1 MRSSK
6 FVESYF
12 AAWNHLDPKGVAD
25 HLAADGT
32 YCDIPKNQRH
42 SRDELVTNLTD
53 FFARDRRRY
62 ELIGDILTG
71 DNSIAFQYKISPLAV
86 ANNGSIAQVYCGAEF
101 MTLAGDA
108 AVTITDYYE
117 SSDIRRPADI
127 TGVGTNGKKY
137 AKSRLSTRRLNE
149 YKDRLS
155 QIMQCEQA
163 YLKPDLTLPKLAATV
178 GCSVNHLSQVINSG
192 LGISF
197 FDYLNQHRIEYAKEL
212 LSEHDPHRRAIL
224 SIAFAAGFNSN
235 SAFYAA
241 FRKNSGLT
249 PAQYRRQQL
258 QKAY

>member
-12 AAWNHLDPKGVAD
+12 DAWNHLDPKGVAE

-32 YCDIPKNQRH
+32 YCDIPENQRH
-42 SRDELVTNLTD
+42 SRDELVASLTH

-71 DNSIAFQYKISPLAV
+71 DNSIAFQYKVSPLPVTGNGGV
-86 ANNGSIAQVYCGAEF
+86 AQEYRGAEF
-101 MTLAGDA
+101 VTLAGDA
-108 AVTITDYYE
+108 AITITDYYE
-117 SSDIRRPADI
+117 NYDMLRPADI
-127 TGVGTNGKKY
+127 AGVGANGKKY
-137 AKSRLSTRRLNE
+137 AKSRLSGQRMNE
-149 YKDRLS
+149 YQDRLLV
-155 QIMQCEQA
+155 IMQCEQA
-163 YLKPDLTLPKLAATV
+163 YLQPDLTLPKLAATV
-178 GCSVNHLSQVINSG
+178 GCSVNHLSQVINAG

-197 FDYLNQHRIEYAKEL
+197 FDYLNQHRIEYAKQL
-212 LSEHDPHRRAIL
+212 LCEHGSHRRAIL
-224 SIAFAAGFNSN
+224 NIAFAAGFNSN

-241 FRKNSGLT
+241 FRKSSGLT